1 MRKPNRFANPL
12 SMRGVVFIELAITLP
27 IFIGIFL
34 LAVELSHAISQ
45 YKVLVNQVGTGVR
58 FLQTQAPGNLSGQR
72 DLATCLVVT
81 ATPDCSG
88 AAVLPGLTSAMV
100 TIQDSSDSPST
111 HALQA
116 TGAGTAS
123 NTGSSINL
131 VTVKV
136 AGFHHSLAF
145 GTQDITFSPIST
157 TTRQVN

>member
-1 MRKPNRFANPL
+1 
-12 SMRGVVFIELAITLP
+12 MRGVIFIELAITLP
-27 IFIGIFL
+27 FFIGLFL

-72 DLATCLVVT
+72 TLATCLVVT

-88 AAVLPGLTSAMV
+88 VAVVPGLTSAMV

-116 TGAGTAS
+116 TGTGTAS

-136 AGFHHSLAF
+136 SGFTHSLAF
-145 GTQDITFSPIST
+145 GTQTITFSPISS

>member
-1 MRKPNRFANPL
+1 M
-12 SMRGVVFIELAITLP
+12 
-27 IFIGIFL
+27 
-34 LAVELSHAISQ
+34 
-45 YKVLVNQVGTGVR
+45 NQVGTSIR

-72 DLATCLVVT
+72 DVATCLVVT

-88 AAVLPGLTSAMV
+88 TAVLTGLISAMV

-116 TGAGTAS
+116 TGSGTAS

-131 VTVKV
+131 VTVRV
-136 AGFHHSLAF
+136 SGFMHSLAF
-145 GTQDITFSPIST
+145 GAQDITFSPISA

>member
-1 MRKPNRFANPL
+1 MESSLRFSGRS

-27 IFIGIFL
+27 IFVGIFM

-72 DLATCLVVT
+72 DLARCLVVT
-81 ATPDCSG
+81 ASPDCSG
-88 AAVLPGLTSAMV
+88 SAVLPGLTSAMV
-100 TIQDSSDSPST
+100 TIQDASDSPAT

-116 TGAGTAS
+116 TGSGTAS

-136 AGFHHSLAF
+136 SGFTHSLAF
-145 GTQDITFSPIST
+145 AAGKITFSPISA